1 MRGLGSGRQEPS
13 SAEARDC
20 IKQTA
25 WGPTY
30 TKHIT
35 LSVLCETWRVYQSVV
50 TGRRIPQSCPCN

>member
-1 MRGLGSGRQEPS
+1 MAVSPALPRPEPIEPLQKLVRLNLGSGRREPS

-35 LSVLCETWRVYQSVV
+35 
-50 TGRRIPQSCPCN
+50 

>member
-1 MRGLGSGRQEPS
+1 VPAGAFFAIARELEILGPVEREPS

-35 LSVLCETWRVYQSVV
+35 
-50 TGRRIPQSCPCN
+50 

>member
-1 MRGLGSGRQEPS
+1 MGSEP
-13 SAEARDC
+13 RDC

-35 LSVLCETWRVYQSVV
+35 WCFVRGFGALIRVQSPV
-50 TGRRIPQSCPCN
+50 GWYRRVASATNCCVS